1 MGTSRVFISYSRRDQ
16 PAVSKIASEL
26 DQLGQEVWLDQE
38 LSGGQ
43 RWWDAILE
51 RIRACDCFIF
61 ALSEAA
67 VTSKACRSELDYAS
81 KLGRWIVPVTVGPSV
96 PDQLL
101 PPVLAETQ
109 RVPADAPMQLA
120 RALLGLPPTPPL
132 PDPLPEPPPV
142 PVSYLDQL
150 SDAVNREHLTVS
162 EQRDL
167 LGSIKQRLRDPEERE
182 AGLALLHR
190 FRQHAEINAW
200 VAEEIDAELAKVEAS
215 PAGATGSSPTVEPAP
230 AEPAVPQAGPTTAP
244 TTAPRPTQPSPTQPP
259 PTQPPATTRAPYPP
273 PGGPAYYP
281 PPQTWV
287 PPRPSAP
294 PPPPRRKSRA
304 GWWIAAIVGFL
315 LLLVVG
321 GCVALAVIGSNIED
335 EFAELRE
342 QCGAGD
348 MSACDE
354 LFQESPV
361 DSDDEFFGATC
372 GRRTDGSFPG
382 DCEATLG
389 SFVDE

>member
-16 PAVSKIASEL
+16 AAVNRIAAEL

-61 ALSEAA
+61 ALSEAS

-81 KLGRWIVPVTVGPSV
+81 KLSRWIVPLTVGPSV

-109 RVPADAPMQLA
+109 RVPGDAPMQLA
-120 RALLGLPPTPPL
+120 RALLSLPPTPPL
-132 PDPLPEPPPV
+132 PEPLPEPPPV

-150 SDAVNREHLTVS
+150 SDSVNREHLTVA

-167 LGSIKQRLRDPEERE
+167 LGSIKQRLRDPEERD
-182 AGLALLHR
+182 AGIALLHR
-190 FRQHAEINAW
+190 LRHHAEINAW

-215 PAGATGSSPTVEPAP
+215 PAGAAVRAPTDPARPTTGSTGPTSPTSPP
-230 AEPAVPQAGPTTAP
+230 PPPQPQ
-244 TTAPRPTQPSPTQPP
+244 PRPT
-259 PTQPPATTRAPYPP
+259 YPP
-273 PGGPAYYP
+273 QGARGQYP
-281 PPQTWV
+281 PPQTWA
-287 PPRPSAP
+287 PARPAP
-294 PPPPRRKSRA
+294 PPTPPRRKSRA
-304 GWWIAAIVGFL
+304 GWWIAAILGLVL
-315 LLLVVG
+315 LVVVG
-321 GCVALAVIGSNIED
+321 GCVALAVVGSNVNNEL
-335 EFAELRE
+335 AELRDACSE
-342 QCGAGD
+342 GD

-354 LFQESPV
+354 LFRDSPV

-372 GRRTDGSFPG
+372 GLRTDGSFPG
-382 DCEATLG
+382 SCEANLG
-389 SFVDE
+389 SFVDG